1 MRAPTYSTENL
12 HVSSSNTTAT
22 SALVAF
28 RILLKY
34 GSKTPTFRDLMA
46 DFGMCRATA
55 YRWLS
60 ALKIAKGQA

>member
-12 HVSSSNTTAT
+12 HISSSNTTKT

-34 GSKTPTFRDLMA
+34 GTRTPTWRELVA

-60 ALKIAKGQA
+60 ALKIAKGEA